1 MKITASQLRKII
13 KEEVEAMMPAAGSK
27 DPQRFLHGFE
37 SGHPMDDEGYMIKS
51 RMSDVKDM
59 AKTICQLLEPGD
71 QLPAWVQDLVA
82 SAHTDLEHVKDY
94 LENDEKMRSYDKT
107 AMPMGEARRRKAKA
121 LKEGHARISNTEF
134 AAWSRGDWGFVME
147 GPAGMKEMTA
157 AAAKAFISSKDGTET
172 SPDDIVDVDTGEIYL
187 SAGEAYGSSD
197 LHPDAD
203 ARLSAAAAARAKAW
217 EEDEEELHSDGG
229 LQAEWEAA
237 LHDFAANYGSDSGIP
252 FEDAAS
258 AAMDLADNF
267 FHEHPEWRTWA
278 SALEMTKA
286 DMKSAVAEAVH
297 EAMTA

>member
-157 AAAKAFISSKDGTET
+157 AAAKAFISSKDGET
-172 SPDDIVDVDTGEIYL
+172 PVSLIRSWMNIKSSCCLRVSMWAACSAESPDAPGTNHARSIDVPG
-187 SAGEAYGSSD
+187 
-197 LHPDAD
+197 
-203 ARLSAAAAARAKAW
+203 
-217 EEDEEELHSDGG
+217 
-229 LQAEWEAA
+229 
-237 LHDFAANYGSDSGIP
+237 
-252 FEDAAS
+252 
-258 AAMDLADNF
+258 
-267 FHEHPEWRTWA
+267 
-278 SALEMTKA
+278 
-286 DMKSAVAEAVH
+286 
-297 EAMTA
+297 